1 MEMEIRK
8 DYKEVL
14 HMLEGVLLHIFRGIK
29 GKLLSV
35 SFIGFLLIKTQ
46 STALPKSNS
55 SAPSIPPQSF
65 SFLKP
70 ERRFA

>member
-29 GKLLSV
+29 GKLLSI
-35 SFIGFLLIKTQ
+35 FPIELH
-46 STALPKSNS
+46 
-55 SAPSIPPQSF
+55 
-65 SFLKP
+65 
-70 ERRFA
+70 